1 MNVQRG
7 GCLCGAVRYEVSGQ
21 PVRTGA
27 CHCRYCQQRTG
38 SAFGIS
44 HYFDA
49 DAVRFNDAPRSS
61 YTHHSDESGRTLQQ
75 DFCPRC
81 GSVVSWVAEAIPGAR
96 AIAGGSLDNPDA
108 YPVRRHIWLRSAHA
122 WVEPPAEVDQ
132 YLMGSTP
139 APVFDFQPTLQ
150 GPTVTLRPQRADDFE
165 PMYAVASDP
174 LMWALHPEK
183 DRWQRPVFEQLFASG
198 SQGNGALTIVQ
209 TATGRVIGSSRYYD
223 WNPHKAEVVIGYT
236 YLARDQWGGAVNR
249 ELKRLMLQ
257 HAYGYARKVWFHV
270 GIDNLRSRR
279 AMEKIGAQRSHHI
292 SLPNLSGIPRDMVVY
307 VMRAPQLP
315 GEG

>member
-1 MNVQRG
+1 MKVQCG

-27 CHCRYCQQRTG
+27 CHCTYCQRRTG

-61 YTHHSDESGRTLQQ
+61 YTHHSDESGRALQQ
-75 DFCPRC
+75 EFCPRC

-108 YPVRRHIWLRSAHA
+108 YPVCRHIWLRSAHA

-139 APVFDFQPTLQ
+139 EPVFDFQPTLQ
-150 GPTVTLRPQRADDFE
+150 GPTLTLRPQRADDIE
-165 PMYAVASDP
+165 AMYAVASDP

-198 SQGNGALTIVQ
+198 LQGTGALTVVHN
-209 TATGRVIGSSRYYD
+209 ASGRVIGSSRYYD
-223 WNPHKAEVVIGYT
+223 WNPHRAEVVIGYT
-236 YLARDQWGGAVNR
+236 YLARDLWGGAVNR
-249 ELKRLMLQ
+249 EVNRLMLQ
-257 HAYGYARKVWFHV
+257 HAYRYARKVWFHV
-270 GIDNLRSRR
+270 GKDNLRSRR
-279 AMEKIGAQRSHHI
+279 AMEKIGAQLSHEL
-292 SLPNLSGIPRDMVVY
+292 SVPNLSGVPRDMVVY
-307 VMRAPQLP
+307 VMRSPQLP